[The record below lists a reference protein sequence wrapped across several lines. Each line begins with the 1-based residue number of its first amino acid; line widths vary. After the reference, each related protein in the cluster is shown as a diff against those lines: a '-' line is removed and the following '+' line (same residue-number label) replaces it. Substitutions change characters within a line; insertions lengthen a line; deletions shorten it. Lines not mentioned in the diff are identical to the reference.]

1 MNHYETAST
10 VSASSHYSRRRVTPE
25 TVLEKQQEWDAAV
38 MAAIW
43 KKRKILD
50 PAEVNKLKHLY
61 DNAKKNHRYN
71 TSIIKYSYSDS
82 LAGARKY
89 GRLYSIEGGIERI
102 EKTIRQS
109 LCANLYWDIDIVNA
123 QPTLLAQIGAKYGV
137 KLRHLTYYV
146 ENRDEVIQRF
156 MKHYN
161 MSRDDVKDWIIKCLF
176 GCAIPELKSL
186 QTELESLASVL
197 QDVYEELY
205 SIVERMKDKNVDGSF
220 LSYVAQTEEC
230 RCLLAM
236 NEFFESHERR
246 VDVLCYDGCMIR
258 KLEEGESTFPT
269 ELLTE
274 CEAYVKEKTGYSIA
288 LAIKPMTISPDF
300 KPKSSL
306 YALTP
311 AEVSDTYMTKQFI
324 AYMGAMMKCDTNEGL
339 ILYNESTGLWT
350 KDTTYIRYKISC
362 ANLVEDTIDGLVD
375 YSNYVYKQDLIIKLV
390 PSFIPTENFVYSA
403 IYKSTGKL
411 LFNDGIF
418 DITKK
423 EFCPEFDHTIY
434 FPFKIERN
442 FPKERDEG
450 LISIVNKML
459 FLDPFLEA
467 EAEVGSYLKKL
478 IARGIAGFYEDK
490 SVVLAVGEPDCGK
503 GVLSEALERTFC
515 GYVGA
520 FNANSLLLSKYSSN
534 DAAKKLSWL
543 LPLQYCRLI
552 CSNEISK
559 GSVLDSNLFKQIF
572 SGGDTLMARSNF
584 KDEVQIKNRATGI
597 LFCNDIAKFY
607 PLDDAVCNRAKIIE
621 YKLSFVDNP
630 IVQNQRKAEE
640 GIKELFSNNIHYKDA
655 FFWVIMDA
663 FEKRKPTPGTH
674 SLAAAQEWLPRPT
687 SSLNEVLATLG
698 FIIDLSN
705 NEYFTPFREI
715 KQALEEA
722 KAINGMSDI
731 KIGKELEKL
740 GLTQHCKKIN
750 GISIKGRLFI
760 KRETSPPPSL

>member
-1 MNHYETAST
+1 MNHYETASI
-10 VSASSHYSRRRVTPE
+10 VSTSSYNSKRRPTPE
-25 TVLEKQQEWDAAV
+25 VVLEKQQEWDAAV
-38 MAAIW
+38 MATIW

-50 PAEVNKLKHLY
+50 PAEVNKLKNLY

-89 GRLYSIEGGIERI
+89 GRLYSIEGGSIERI

-123 QPTLLAQIGAKYGV
+123 QPTLLSQVAAKHGL
-137 KLRHLTYYV
+137 KLRNLTYYV

-161 MSRDDVKDWIIKCLF
+161 MTRDEVKDWIIKCLF

-186 QTELESLASVL
+186 QTELETLASIL

-205 SIVERMKDKNVDGSF
+205 SIVQRMKDKNVDGSF

-236 NEFFESHERR
+236 NEFFESRERR
-246 VDVLCYDGCMIR
+246 VDVLCYDGCMIL
-258 KLEEGESTFPT
+258 KQEGETIFPT
-269 ELLTE
+269 SLLTE
-274 CEAYVKEKTGYSIA
+274 CEAYIKTKTGYNIS
-288 LAIKPMTISPDF
+288 LAIKPMYISPDF
-300 KPKSSL
+300 QPKSTL

-311 AEVSDTYMTKQFI
+311 AEVSDTYMTKLFI
-324 AYMGAMMKCDTNEGL
+324 AYMGPMMKCDTNEGL
-339 ILYNESTGLWT
+339 ILYNERTGLWS
-350 KDTTYIRYKISC
+350 KDDKFIRYKISC

-418 DITKK
+418 DITTKQ
-423 EFCPEFDHTIY
+423 FNPEFDHSIY
-434 FPFKIERN
+434 FPFKIERD
-442 FPKERDEG
+442 FPKERDET

-459 FLDPFLEA
+459 FLDPFLEG

-663 FEKRKPTPGTH
+663 FEKRKPTPGAL

-687 SSLNEVLATLG
+687 SSLRDFLEEKG
-698 FIIDLSN
+698 FLIDLSN
-705 NEYFTPFREI
+705 NEYFTPFSEI
-715 KQALEEA
+715 KNALEEA
-722 KAINGMSDI
+722 KALNGMADC
-731 KIGKELEKL
+731 KLGRELEKL
-740 GLTQHCKKIN
+740 GLVKKEIKDNKKKIV
-750 GISIKGRLFI
+750 GRMFI
-760 KRETSPPPSL
+760 KNMNL